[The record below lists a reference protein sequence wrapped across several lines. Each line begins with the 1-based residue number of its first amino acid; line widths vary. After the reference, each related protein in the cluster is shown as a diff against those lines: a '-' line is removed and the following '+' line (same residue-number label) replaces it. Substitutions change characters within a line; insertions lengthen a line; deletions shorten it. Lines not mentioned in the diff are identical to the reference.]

1 MSTLQQFLLDNGF
14 NPGAIDGLW
23 GPRTKAAWTK
33 FATDNGLPTDS
44 LEPAIWGM
52 ISTGDFA
59 GIVAGPGGDPTFDQG
74 QGGTGIPGTDGTIDA
89 EELEKIKER
98 FPNLVYL
105 LDNPELAELFERAI
119 ADDGMSAT
127 EFTLALEATEWFKSM
142 TASQRLFDASVARD
156 PASANQRVAD
166 QRLALQVQMNLYG
179 LRVSSSVL
187 DTMAMNAVRN
197 GTTEQQMLMQV
208 GDLARAQLRSS
219 DTGLQGGSAEGQL
232 KAIVQR
238 LQGDA
243 RSYHL
248 GFSESQMEEWAIRI
262 VEGRWSYDAAQ
273 ATMRQQA
280 SKAFPQL
287 ADQIMQGTT
296 VEDYFAPTKNRLAQM
311 LEVNPNSIDLTSDK
325 YSSITQMVSDDGNV
339 RPMTFA
345 EIGKFARQQ
354 DAYWATE
361 QGTEE
366 SYGLANGLLSTFG
379 LI

>member
-52 ISTGDFA
+52 ISTGDFE